1 MNQDISLNL
10 TLAMGGK
17 ELLKDTTLTITKG
30 EKYGIIGA
38 NGIGKSTL
46 LNYINKKLNKE
57 LEKIRDIYM
66 VNQEVPS
73 SSDTI
78 YHKVL
83 ESNQKVL
90 EKLKRIDE
98 LENSDESDENSDE
111 LNKLYNELEEL
122 DYSRQESLIKKIL
135 HGLGFSQ
142 DEINQPVSN
151 FSGGWRMRVALACA
165 LYRTPD
171 LLLLDEPTNHLD
183 LEANIWLI
191 NYLKTYKK
199 SIMVISHDIEFLDE
213 VCTNIIHLENQKLNY
228 YKGNYYRYRRQ
239 YDKMIQEK
247 TKQYD
252 LIEKKIKEMK
262 KSNKQKKDIEEYM
275 KKNPLPVLPFY
286 KKLHIDFGI
295 VNEATN
301 SNLITLENIS
311 FSYGDKIIL
320 DNVDFGVNYKSRI
333 ALVGKNG
340 SGKSTL
346 MKIITGD
353 LIPTKGEIK
362 KDDHVRV
369 SYFNQHTFEYL
380 PEDKTPVEYL
390 LEKYSHKEELNE
402 QIIRGYLGKN
412 GLEGPKHKE
421 PIKNLS
427 GGQKVRVSLVELQL
441 KDPHILV
448 FDEPTNHLDLHTI
461 EALKDGINMFDGAV
475 IITTHNIDLIEDTN
489 CTVMELNNHK
499 CTKIEFADYCDK
511 ILQSVEIL

>member
-1 MNQDISLNL
+1 MNQDISLIF
-10 TLAMGGK
+10 TLSMGGK
-17 ELLKDTTLTITKG
+17 ELLKDTSMIITKG

-46 LNYINKKLNKE
+46 LSYINNKSNKE
-57 LEKIRDIYM
+57 LEKIKDIYM

-78 YHKVL
+78 YYKVL
-83 ESNQKVL
+83 ESNQKIL
-90 EKLKRIDE
+90 EKIKRVDE
-98 LENSDESDENSDE
+98 LENSEESDNLNEE
-111 LNKLYNELEEL
+111 LNKLYDELEEL

-142 DEINQPVSN
+142 EEINQPVSN
-151 FSGGWRMRVALACA
+151 FSGGWRMRIALACA

-191 NYLKTYKK
+191 NYLKSYKNT
-199 SIMVISHDIEFLDE
+199 IMVISHDIEFLDE

-228 YKGNYYRYRRQ
+228 YKGNYYRYKRQ
-239 YDKMIQEK
+239 YDKTIQEK
-247 TKQYD
+247 TKQID

-262 KSNKQKKDIEEYM
+262 KSNKQKKEIDEYI
-275 KKNPLPVLPFY
+275 KKNPLPILPFY
-286 KKLHIDFGI
+286 KKLYIDFGE
-295 VNEATN
+295 VNESTN

-333 ALVGKNG
+333 ALVGRNG

-353 LIPTKGEIK
+353 LDPTSGQIK
-362 KDDHVRV
+362 KDDHVRI

-380 PEDKTPVEYL
+380 PVDKTPVEYIL
-390 LEKYSHKEELNE
+390 DKFNHRGELNE
-402 QIIRGYLGKN
+402 QTVRGYLGKN
-412 GLEGPKHKE
+412 GLEGTKHKE

-448 FDEPTNHLDLHTI
+448 MDEPTNHLDLHTI

-499 CTKIEFADYCDK
+499 CVPIEFVDYCDK